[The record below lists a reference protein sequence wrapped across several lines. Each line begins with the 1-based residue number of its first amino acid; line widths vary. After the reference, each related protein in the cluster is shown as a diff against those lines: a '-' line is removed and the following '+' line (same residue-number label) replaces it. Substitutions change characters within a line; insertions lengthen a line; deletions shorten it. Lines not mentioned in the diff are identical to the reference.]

1 LPPCFQ
7 NHAFVLLA
15 ELPKHCAHDISV
27 MLQRRHYKHLFLNG
41 MLIKPWTEHLELS
54 VIVGCNSVSIHTT
67 CFLKQGCRDVQLG
80 TTAEAFLQQLYDVPD
95 E

>member
-1 LPPCFQ
+1 
-7 NHAFVLLA
+7 
-15 ELPKHCAHDISV
+15 
-27 MLQRRHYKHLFLNG
+27 

-54 VIVGCNSVSIHTT
+54 LLVGCNSVSMHTT